1 MLNKYKNGFILAAYF
16 PFCRIIICKC
26 IWACRMSSLPVG
38 DLFVYLLFL
47 PCGVNVSKIQ
57 MLTRSAWSVSVGI
70 PAIWCS
76 FLFPR
81 KDYFC
86 VSFMMCSLCADKIRN
101 FLIEFL
107 YDFCLLFRWLFATC
121 IDFALL
127 QLRCDFITTWATR
140 VYKMLRVC
148 GLPLPGGRMLV
159 LSIIVPTK
167 NFSGFITSF
176 SLPQR

>member
-1 MLNKYKNGFILAAYF
+1 
-16 PFCRIIICKC
+16 
-26 IWACRMSSLPVG
+26 MSSSPVG

-57 MLTRSAWSVSVGI
+57 MLTRSAWALSVGI

-86 VSFMMCSLCADKIRN
+86 VSFMMSSLCADKIRN

-121 IDFALL
+121 IDLL
-127 QLRCDFITTWATR
+127 CSSSDVTLSPHGPLVFIKCWEFVAFPCQGDGCWF
-140 VYKMLRVC
+140 Y
-148 GLPLPGGRMLV
+148 PLLFPQRTFLV
-159 LSIIVPTK
+159 LSHHSRYHK
-167 NFSGFITSF
+167 DNFSV
-176 SLPQR
+176 LLKLQKRNWQLHLQVWY